1 MIGYFFHEDPCF
13 CLLRGQVC
21 YQTSKERTMVKVL
34 HIHTLPVISGSGLNT
49 FLTMRGL
56 DKSVYETAL
65 ACAPDGKLVS
75 LVRSHGMQVI
85 TIKNL
90 VQPLHPLKDVLAL
103 FELTLFLKRNPF
115 QVVHTHNSKAGFI
128 GRLSATLAGV
138 PVIIHTVHG
147 FAFHDQEPPW
157 KRFLYRNLERLAS
170 QWCDQ
175 LIFISQ
181 PLVDWALRQG
191 IGQGKKMVRIYSGIE
206 LDQFNPVSEGQ
217 KREIRKELGIG
228 EHDAVIGIVSK
239 LWEGKGHSLLIDAFM
254 GIKKAMGEAKLLI
267 VGEGYLY
274 QSLRAKVNDLG
285 LAEAVLFTGFQQNV
299 AKVLAAFDVAV
310 LPSFFEGMGRVLL
323 EAMAMEK
330 PVVAS
335 RVGGIPDLVE
345 DGVNGFLV
353 TPGRV
358 KELEQ
363 ATLELLK
370 DHSMARE
377 MGIRGR
383 KKITDRYSAQTMVRS
398 IQEVYCE
405 NLLRKGI
412 RVEA

>member
-1 MIGYFFHEDPCF
+1 MIIFFFYEKPFFYLIRDK
-13 CLLRGQVC
+13 VC
-21 YQTSKERTMVKVL
+21 HRTYKEQSMVRVL

-56 DKSVYETAL
+56 NRDIYEAAL
-65 ACAPDGKLVS
+65 ACAPGGKLVS
-75 LVRSHGMQVI
+75 LVRRHGMRVI
-85 TIKNL
+85 TFRNL
-90 VQPLHPLKDVLAL
+90 VQPLHPVKDMLAVW
-103 FELTLFLKRNPF
+103 ELTLFLKKNPY
-115 QVVHTHNSKAGFI
+115 QLVHTHNSKAGFV
-128 GRLSATLAGV
+128 GRLSARLAGV

-157 KRFLYRNLERLAS
+157 KRFFYRNLERLAS

-175 LIFISQ
+175 MIFISQ
-181 PLVDWALRQG
+181 PLVQWALQER
-191 IGQGKKMVRIYSGIE
+191 IGNKKKMVRIYSGIE
-206 LDQFNPVSEGQ
+206 LDHFHPVSEDE
-217 KREIRKELGIG
+217 KKEIRKQWRIG

-239 LWEGKGHSLLIDAFM
+239 LWKGKGHSTLIDAFL
-254 GIKKAMGEAKLLI
+254 GIKKAMEEAKLVI

-274 QSLRAKVNDLG
+274 ESLRAQVDELG
-285 LAEAVLFTGFQQNV
+285 LSGAVLFTGFQEDV
-299 AKVLAAFDVAV
+299 AKVLASFDVAV

-330 PVVAS
+330 PVVAC

-345 DGVNGFLV
+345 DAVNGFLV
-353 TPGRV
+353 APGQV

-363 ATLELLK
+363 AILRLLK
-370 DHSMARE
+370 DKSLAKE

-383 KKITDRYSAQTMVRS
+383 KKITDRYSAATMIRS
-398 IQEVYCE
+398 IHKVYCE